1 MPLHCADG
9 YEIGTLC
16 VIDRRSRRIDEQ
28 QMRRLRAL
36 GGVVTDMLT
45 MRLSARRALA
55 QAEMTSHEVDHRA
68 MNSLQFVASLLQLQS
83 RAAVLP
89 ETAQQLRAAANR
101 VLAVARVHRTF
112 TTIGKTDRVPILDH
126 LRTLCAE
133 LSSSLGSEIRL
144 ESHDEVE
151 VSKAQV
157 LSIGLIVNELVTN
170 ARKHAGDPISV
181 VFRRIDPTQHEL
193 CVLDSGPGLPTGFVP
208 TDSAVN
214 GLGMKVVNAL
224 AAQLAGTLT
233 ATNHPTGHGARLTVT
248 SRSPDDTRCRST
260 RRHRGALP
268 ASLVQLAA
276 TPPGQRAKPAPS
288 SVGRVAVAGDGRAAF
303 VPALA
308 RVHDLHHREHDGYL
322 DQHADHGGKCGA
334 GREAEQAD
342 GGGDREFEEVA
353 GADQR
358 RGAATQCC
366 SPAARFSR

>member
-1 MPLHCADG
+1 MLHLVPPTQGPTSHDGSLDPALRSGIEAARLAAVERYGILDTPPEPAFDHITALAAELFSAPIAVLGFIGTDRVFFKSHHGLDATQAGRGADPAAPVMTPWLRTQFANGFHAGVPLHCADG

-181 VFRRIDPTQHEL
+181 MFRRIDPTQHEL

-233 ATNHPTGHGARLTVT
+233 ATNHPTGHGARFTVT
-248 SRSPDDTRCRST
+248 FP
-260 RRHRGALP
+260 
-268 ASLVQLAA
+268 
-276 TPPGQRAKPAPS
+276 
-288 SVGRVAVAGDGRAAF
+288 VA
-303 VPALA
+303 
-308 RVHDLHHREHDGYL
+308 
-322 DQHADHGGKCGA
+322 
-334 GREAEQAD
+334 
-342 GGGDREFEEVA
+342 
-353 GADQR
+353 
-358 RGAATQCC
+358 
-366 SPAARFSR
+366 